1 MPLIDKHGSIVATT
15 DILAGN
21 HNDSYELT
29 DTLKHLFAT
38 LKRCGLNY
46 KHAYFNA
53 DSSFDTKAARKVLWN
68 YGLVPNI
75 AENKRNRK
83 TAKRGRKRH
92 FNRAVYKNR
101 FVIERTFAWIDMFKR
116 LLLRFERQASY
127 FLGLH
132 YIAFTLIN
140 LRNVLAEV

>member
-1 MPLIDKHGSIVATT
+1 MPLIDKHGYIIATT

-21 HNDSYELT
+21 HNDSYALT
-29 DTLKHLFAT
+29 DTIKHLFAA

-53 DSSFDTKAARKVLWN
+53 DSSFDTKAARKLLWN
-68 YGLVPNI
+68 YGVIPNI

-83 TAKRGRKRH
+83 TVKRGRKRH
-92 FNRAVYKNR
+92 FNRVVYKNR

-116 LLLRFERQASY
+116 LLIRFERKASY
-127 FLGLH
+127 FLGFH
-132 YIAFTLIN
+132 
-140 LRNVLAEV
+140 